1 MIPITN
7 TKSKDFD
14 TIVSI
19 NYTIERKVK
28 HIHNL
33 PIHSRYYS
41 NNPLGLNAEIKNAF
55 TYPSEI
61 AGIWKIKLK
70 KC

>member
-1 MIPITN
+1 MIRITN
-7 TKSKDFD
+7 TKAKDFD
-14 TIVSI
+14 TIV
-19 NYTIERKVK
+19 NFNFTLERKVK
-28 HIHNL
+28 QIHHL
-33 PIHSRYYS
+33 PIESKRYS
-41 NNPLGLNAEIKNAF
+41 NNPKGLNAEIKNTF